1 MYNRLLISKQVLSN
15 TSRSMSSK
23 LPNYGR
29 RIINRNGRLRL
40 RSSITPKRYTD
51 IPINRYK
58 LYKNLADGFTC
69 TMIISAPIYLFYK
82 MMQIGSRDE

>member
-1 MYNRLLISKQVLSN
+1 MYNQFIRN
-15 TSRSMSSK
+15 ASRPLSSK
-23 LPNYGR
+23 LHNYGR
-29 RIINRNGRLRL
+29 RTINRNLRL
-40 RSSITPKRYTD
+40 RPSITPKRYTD

-58 LYKNLADGFTC
+58 LYKNLADGVTC